1 MRIKKQLHKTKV
13 HSYTDLLNKCETWEE
28 VMELKNTEEDY
39 WKAKAIYA
47 SNEWLHSFS
56 NEEGMWVEEHQ
67 EKSIY
72 DDLIDEI
79 ELLLSN
85 EDLTIFLLTY
95 QGNGSLRWVASK
107 IGKSH
112 EFTRKRLKEI
122 KVNLKNNLPERFRT
136 FLLGDDDFAKTA
148 PKSQNS

>member
-1 MRIKKQLHKTKV
+1 MKIKKQIHKTKSS
-13 HSYTDLLNKCETWEE
+13 SYTDQLAECKTWEE
-28 VMELKNTEEDY
+28 VMSLKNTEEDY

-47 SNEWLHSFS
+47 SNDWLLSFS
-56 NEEGMWVEEHQ
+56 NEDAMWAEENY

-72 DDLIDEI
+72 DDLLDEI
-79 ELLLSN
+79 DKLLEE
-85 EDLTIFLLTY
+85 EDATIFLLTY

-122 KVNLKNNLPERFRT
+122 KLILKNNLPDRFRT
-136 FLLGDDDFAKTA
+136 FLQGSHNAE
-148 PKSQNS
+148 NSTECEDP

>member
-1 MRIKKQLHKTKV
+1 MRIKKQLHKTKT
-13 HSYTDLLNKCETWEE
+13 HSYTDLLNQCETWEE
-28 VMELKNTEEDY
+28 VMRLKNTEEDY

-47 SNEWLHSFS
+47 SPEWMNSFS
-56 NEEGMWVEEHQ
+56 NEEAMWTEENE

-122 KVNLKNNLPERFRT
+122 KVNLKNNLPDRFRT
-136 FLLGDDDFAKTA
+136 FLLGDDDIAKTA
-148 PKSQNS
+148 PKP